1 MLGEPVAKAFL
12 KAGYEVSLLVRN
24 PARASALAADGAMVV
39 KGDLNDPRS
48 LEEFLRGQEWVYLN
62 LAADQSSRET
72 DFQPEREGLKNLLDA
87 ARKAGIRRIG
97 YLSSLVKDYTGT
109 DWWVLK
115 MKRESAKAIL
125 ESGIPYSIFYPSTF
139 MESFGKGAFR
149 QGNRLNLAG
158 KSLFPMYLIAGEDYG
173 RQVVTAFETGTE
185 NHQYIIQGTEA
196 FTVEE
201 AARLFAANYT
211 KAPQKISHLPMGLL
225 NFLGVISNKFNYI
238 AHIVDALNNFPE
250 KFEGEK
256 AWKELGK
263 PTIRYIDYIRS
274 V

>member
-1 MLGEPVAKAFL
+1 MLGEPVAKEFL
-12 KAGYEVSLLVRN
+12 RAGYEVSLLARN
-24 PARASALAADGAMVV
+24 PARASDLAANGAIVV
-39 KGDLNDPRS
+39 QGDLNDPRS
-48 LEEFLRGQEWVYLN
+48 LEEFLKGHEWVYLN

-87 ARKAGIRRIG
+87 ARKTGIRRIG

-115 MKRESAKAIL
+115 MKRESVKIIR

-149 QGNRLNLAG
+149 QGNRFTLAG
-158 KSLFPMYLIAGEDYG
+158 KSRYPMYLIAGEDYG
-173 RQVVTAFETGTE
+173 RQVVRAFETGTASHE
-185 NHQYIIQGTEA
+185 YIIQGTEA
-196 FTVEE
+196 FTIDE

-225 NFLGVISNKFNYI
+225 NFLGFFSNKFNYV

-256 AWKELGK
+256 AWAELGK
-263 PTIRYIDYIRS
+263 PSTRYIDYIRS